1 MTQGINKYLVDVKNE
16 VDQRITKALQNESS
30 LVEALFKSAIY
41 SASGGKRMRA
51 VFLHL
56 LGDLL
61 AVKPEKLWSA
71 STAIELIH
79 AASLVM
85 DDLPYMDDSQLRRGK
100 PANHVVFGQD
110 VALLSSVGLISRAIT
125 LVMEDENLSAGER
138 VLLGT
143 VLGQSFGFNGLVAGQ
158 FVDLKLKRKDV
169 DFSIIEFINR
179 KKNTALL
186 TVAAQI
192 ASGLGNVSLEEK
204 EKIISFANHL
214 GFAFQLSEE
223 LQELTAAKQAVV
235 KTARQDKL
243 HLVSLLGEEEAAK
256 MFESYLARAN
266 EDLASIKGNSESIK
280 AFLSYLVP
288 KRS

>member
-1 MTQGINKYLVDVKNE
+1 MAREINKYLIDVKNE
-16 VDQRITKALQNESS
+16 VDQRITQALQNENP
-30 LVEALFKSAIY
+30 LIEALFKSAIY

-51 VFLHL
+51 VFLQL
-56 LGDLL
+56 LGNLFQIDP
-61 AVKPEKLWSA
+61 AKLGSA
-71 STAIELIH
+71 SSAIELIH

-125 LVMEDENLSAGER
+125 LVMEDEHLSSEER
-138 VLLGT
+138 VKLGALLG
-143 VLGQSFGFNGLVAGQ
+143 QAFGFNGLVAGQ

-192 ASGLGNVSLEEK
+192 AAELGKATAEQTEQIVA
-204 EKIISFANHL
+204 FANHL

-223 LQELTAAKQAVV
+223 LEELAAARQSVV
-235 KTARQDKL
+235 KTVHQDKL
-243 HLVSLLGEEEAAK
+243 HLVSLLGEEEAAN
-256 MFESYLARAN
+256 MFESYLAKAK
-266 EDLASIKGNSESIK
+266 EDLAKLPGDTNELLS
-280 AFLSYLVP
+280 FLSYLVP
-288 KRS
+288 ERN

>member
-1 MTQGINKYLVDVKNE
+1 MAHEINKYLIDVKNE
-16 VDQRITKALQNESS
+16 VDQRITQALQNENP
-30 LVEALFKSAIY
+30 LIEALFKSAIY

-56 LGDLL
+56 LGDLFNIE
-61 AVKPEKLWSA
+61 AKKLWSA
-71 STAIELIH
+71 SSAIELIH

-125 LVMEDENLSAGER
+125 LVMEDENLSSEER
-138 VLLGT
+138 VNLGTLLG
-143 VLGQSFGFNGLVAGQ
+143 QAFGFNGLVAGQ

-192 ASGLGNVSLEEK
+192 AAELGRVTPEQK
-204 EKIISFANHL
+204 EQVVAFANHL

-223 LQELTAAKQAVV
+223 LEELAAAKQSVV
-235 KTARQDKL
+235 KNVHQDKL
-243 HLVSLLGEEEAAK
+243 HLVSLLGEEEAAQ
-256 MFESYLARAN
+256 MFESYLTKAKN
-266 EDLASIKGNSESIK
+266 DLASIQGNSEALI
-280 AFLSYLVP
+280 AFLAYLVP
-288 KRS
+288 ERT

>member
-1 MTQGINKYLVDVKNE
+1 MTQGINKYLVEVKND
-16 VDQRITKALQNESS
+16 VDLRITEALNNENP
-30 LVEALFKSAIY
+30 LVEALIKSAIY
-41 SASGGKRMRA
+41 SASGGKRIRA
-51 VFLHL
+51 IFLHL
-56 LGDLL
+56 LGNLFNVDS
-61 AVKPEKLWSA
+61 EKLWSV

-110 VALLSSVGLISRAIT
+110 VALLSSIGLISRAIMM
-125 LVMEDENLSAGER
+125 VMKDENLSAQER
-138 VLLGT
+138 VKLGT
-143 VLGQSFGFNGLVAGQ
+143 ILSQAFGFNGLVAGQ

-192 ASGLGNVSLEEK
+192 VAELGSVSAEEK
-204 EKIISFANHL
+204 KQIIAFSDHL

-223 LQELTAAKQAVV
+223 IEELAAAKQSVI
-235 KTARQDKL
+235 KTVHQDKL
-243 HLVSLLGEEEAAK
+243 HLVSLLGEEEAVK
-256 MFESYLARAN
+256 MLESYLTKAK
-266 EDLASIKGNSESIK
+266 DDIASIKRDSESIQ

-288 KRS
+288 NQF

>member
-1 MTQGINKYLVDVKNE
+1 MAQEINKYLIDVKNE
-16 VDQRITKALQNESS
+16 VDQRITQALQNENP
-30 LVEALFKSAIY
+30 LVDALFKSAIY

-56 LGDLL
+56 LGDLFNIE
-61 AVKPEKLWSA
+61 AQKLWSA
-71 STAIELIH
+71 SSAIELIH

-110 VALLSSVGLISRAIT
+110 VALLSSVGLISRAVT
-125 LVMEDENLSAGER
+125 LVMEDKHLSAEER
-138 VLLGT
+138 VTLGTLLG
-143 VLGQSFGFNGLVAGQ
+143 QAFGFNGLVAGQ
-158 FVDLKLKRKDV
+158 FVDLKLKSKDV

-192 ASGLGNVSLEEK
+192 AAELGNATPEQA
-204 EKIISFANHL
+204 EKIVAFANHL

-223 LQELTAAKQAVV
+223 LEDLAAAKQSVV
-235 KTARQDKL
+235 KNVHQDKL
-243 HLVSLLGEEEAAK
+243 HLVSLLGEEEAAQ
-256 MFESYLARAN
+256 MFETYLAKAK
-266 EDLASIKGNSESIK
+266 EDLGSIQGNSDTLID
-280 AFLSYLVP
+280 FLAYLVP
-288 KRS
+288 ERS